1 MALVRYKE
9 IVERGVSLPSCSS
22 CGHTALQRFPTYHT
36 PSILCQ
42 PIDNTPLVPQM
53 TTLGHHGH
61 DIARLEL
68 AQADGAF
75 VYADS
80 KGSQL

>member
-1 MALVRYKE
+1 
-9 IVERGVSLPSCSS
+9 
-22 CGHTALQRFPTYHT
+22 
-36 PSILCQ
+36 
-42 PIDNTPLVPQM
+42 M

-80 KGSQL
+80 KGSQLQFGLAFLGGTPALHFDRAEHQVGETVRGSTSRYFFPDKGSNRVHAL